1 MYGTETFVETKKI
14 TFLRRFIVFFFFVSL
29 SFLRLVI
36 VMSSFHPQSGL
47 ILSSI
52 HPRFILIQFLFH
64 PRFILVLFSFHP
76 RSILVLSSLHPRSIL
91 VSFAFF

>member
-52 HPRFILIQFLFH
+52 HPRFILIQF
-64 PRFILVLFSFHP
+64 SFHP
-76 RSILVLSSLHPRSIL
+76 RSILVFARFVLVSSSFRFRSIL